1 MHKGERFRAAM
12 GTLETAK
19 EETFFVTDE
28 FGQVIEVSKHE
39 LSKYENDPYPW
50 SDAMVVNFEQG
61 DNYE

>member
-1 MHKGERFRAAM
+1 M